1 MFNINH
7 WEVRRFSNMQMD
19 FDPVSQDDPRSDEE
33 YPSSLE
39 HLYIDSGGSKMLG
52 VILKAGGEGPHPTAV
67 FLHGF
72 PGHEKNYDLAH
83 VLHRAG
89 WNSVIFHY
97 RGAWGSEGDFSFSN
111 MIEDVHACIEHLR
124 SPEWSGIVD
133 GSRITLIGHSMGG
146 WAGMMTASLDP
157 TILNLVFIAGFN
169 LGGLKDLITES
180 ELNRR
185 FVVAGFNNLVA
196 PLGGADPE
204 DLVDEI
210 VSKGSSWDL
219 LKVVEGL
226 KGTRILMVGAAQDPT
241 AVPELHHMPISEVL
255 KGLGY
260 SDLQEEMLDTD
271 HNFSDKRI
279 ALARTILEWVSGA
292 F

>member
-7 WEVRRFSNMQMD
+7 REVRRFPTMHKE
-19 FDPVSQDDPRSDEE
+19 FDPVSQDDPRSDED

-39 HLYIDSGGSKMLG
+39 HLYFDSDGSKMLG
-52 VILKAGGEGPHPTAV
+52 MILKAQGEGPHPTAI

-72 PGHEKNYDLAH
+72 PGDEKNYDLAH

-97 RGAWGSEGDFSFSN
+97 RGSWGSEGNFSFSN

-124 SPEWSGIVD
+124 SPEWNNVVD

-146 WAGMMTASLDP
+146 WAGMMAASEDP

-169 LGGLKDLITES
+169 LGGMKDLIIES
-180 ELNRR
+180 EMNRR
-185 FVVAGFNNLVA
+185 FVMAGFNSLVA

-204 DLVDEI
+204 DLVNEI
-210 VSKGSSWDL
+210 ILKGSDWDL
-219 LKVVEGL
+219 LRIVERL
-226 KGTRILMVGAAQDPT
+226 KGMRILMIGAVRDPT
-241 AVPELHHMPISEVL
+241 AIPELHHMPIMEVL
-255 KGLGY
+255 KGIG
-260 SDLQEEMLDTD
+260 SGGFTEEMLETD
-271 HNFSDKRI
+271 HNFSDNRI
-279 ALARTILEWVSGA
+279 ALARIILDWSMVGV
-292 F
+292 

>member
-7 WEVRRFSNMQMD
+7 REVRRFIIMHME
-19 FDPVSQDDPRSDEE
+19 FDPVSQDDNVSDEDH
-33 YPSSLE
+33 PSSME
-39 HLYIDSGGSKMLG
+39 HLYIDSNGYKMLG
-52 VILKAGGEGPHPTAV
+52 LILNAKGEGPHPTAI

-97 RGAWGSEGDFSFSN
+97 RGAWGSEGDFSFTN

-124 SPEWSGIVD
+124 SEEWRSVVD

-146 WAGMMTASLDP
+146 WAGMIAASEDP
-157 TILNLVFIAGFN
+157 SILNVVFIAGFN
-169 LGGLKDLITES
+169 LGGMRDLIMES

-185 FVVAGFNNLVA
+185 MVIAGFNGLVA

-204 DLVDEI
+204 RLADEI
-210 VSKGSSWDL
+210 ISKGMKWDL

-226 KGTRILMVGAAQDPT
+226 KGTRILMIGASQDPT
-241 AVPELHHMPISEVL
+241 AIPELHHMPIMDVL
-255 KGLGY
+255 KSTGSSGI
-260 SDLQEEMLDTD
+260 SERMIETD
-271 HNFSDKRI
+271 HNFSDRRI
-279 ALARTILEWVSGA
+279 ELARSILDWMIEGL
-292 F
+292 